1 MLAAVVPVFQIFR
14 TDRSW
19 EFLDGVGVIGF
30 FGFATILSAW
40 SIGPQCRHCVPTDLN
55 IRRTQLWLEKFLV
68 LVAAILCASA
78 VACLTQTVLGTVKW
92 SEFTV
97 QDGVEPVLLLVI
109 LVCSAGCWTLVVRS
123 VVGGILLTGAVLGLF
138 YSLIVGVVTILDLMV
153 PVKPGIVRLSHS
165 PGVHAALRWTMIM
178 FGMSYAVFMLW
189 LSRRQFATIE
199 PKSRTQAISV

>member
-30 FGFATILSAW
+30 FGFATILSAL
-40 SIGPQCRHCVPTDLN
+40 SIGSPRRHCVPTDLN

-68 LVAAILCASA
+68 LAAAILCASA

-109 LVCSAGCWTLVVRS
+109 LVCSASCWTLVLRS
-123 VVGGILLTGAVLGLF
+123 VVGGLLLTGAVLGLF
-138 YSLIVGVVTILDLMV
+138 YSLIVGVVTILDLMA
-153 PVKPGIVRLSHS
+153 PVDPGTVRLSHS
-165 PGVHAALRWTMIM
+165 PGVHAALRWTMVM
-178 FGMSYAVFMLW
+178 FGMIYAVFMLW
-189 LSRRQFATIE
+189 LGRRQFATIE
-199 PKSRTQAISV
+199 PKSLSQAIDV